1 MDQISGPKTPQ
12 DAMSMISMPNIQM
25 LSDAMSTTD
34 SSSDIAI
41 IHPLSPVQENATE
54 AIVSL

>member
-1 MDQISGPKTPQ
+1 
-12 DAMSMISMPNIQM
+12 MSMISMPNIQM